1 MWLPSFFMTLA
12 VILALWRKAHRYMI
26 YITKVY

>member
-1 MWLPSFFMTLA
+1 MWLPSFFM
-12 VILALWRKAHRYMI
+12 ILADIRAVLAKLYRKMI